1 MSQAYL
7 NLIRNGWIYAPRMP
21 GAFHSGLL
29 RQGRMVRLGDET
41 GPVTAPSVSGD
52 IGTGTEQAVAA
63 IRALLEA

>member
-1 MSQAYL
+1 
-7 NLIRNGWIYAPRMP
+7 
-21 GAFHSGLL
+21 
-29 RQGRMVRLGDET
+29 MVRLGDET